1 MQNTQFTA
9 IDAVHGAMFVVTG
22 VMGILAAF
30 QVSCFLAYVCVH
42 A

>member
-1 MQNTQFTA
+1 VTSTQFTA

-30 QVSCFLAYVCVH
+30 QVMSKGLSFTLF
-42 A
+42 